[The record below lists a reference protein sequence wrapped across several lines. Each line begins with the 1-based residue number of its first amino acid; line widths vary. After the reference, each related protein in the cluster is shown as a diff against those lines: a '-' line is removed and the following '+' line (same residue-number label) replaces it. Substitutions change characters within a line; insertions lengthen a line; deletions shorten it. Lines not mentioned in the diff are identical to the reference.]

1 MCGRM
6 TLTSA
11 NWATVAEELL
21 ATGSPETMAWLH
33 PRFNVA
39 PTQVHPVVTPGPEGR
54 NVLGLAIWGF
64 PGSQQTPLVIN
75 ARDET
80 LASRPMFKSAVARH
94 RCVVVTDGFIEWRKT
109 PTARQPLWFRHSDGT
124 PLYLAGLYTPA
135 GATAKKSSARFVV
148 VTTAPNQLV
157 AQIHDR
163 MPAVLSPQDAL
174 RWLAAPKLD
183 LLTPAP
189 ETWLQGT
196 EVSTRIN
203 SAANDDPD
211 CLAPPS
217 PRREQ
222 LALF

>member
-1 MCGRM
+1 M

-11 NWATVAEELL
+11 NWVTVAEELL

-39 PTQVHPVVTPGPEGR
+39 PTQLHPVVIPGQEGG
-54 NVLGLAIWGF
+54 NVLTLASWGF
-64 PGSQQTPLVIN
+64 PGNQQTPLVIN
-75 ARDET
+75 ARAET
-80 LASRPMFKSAVARH
+80 IASRPMFKSAVARH

-109 PTARQPLWFRHSDGT
+109 PTARQPLWFRRPEGM
-124 PLYLAGLYTPA
+124 PLYLAGIYTPA
-135 GATAKKSSARFVV
+135 CATAKESPARFVV
-148 VTTAPNQLV
+148 VTTAANQLV
-157 AQIHDR
+157 SAVHER

-174 RWLAAPKLD
+174 RWLNAPRLD
-183 LLTPAP
+183 LLAPAP
-189 ETWLQGT
+189 ETWLQST

-211 CLAPPS
+211 CLAFPS
-217 PRREQ
+217 TRREQ